1 MPVKN
6 SRSDDG
12 QPFSR
17 IDFFTEM
24 GPLRP
29 ARRFLE
35 LNERSCLTFA
45 MKQGDILCV
54 GCGRFDLS
62 ALTHMTTI
70 AFPIRI
76 SQQSIG
82 VRAQEYPLVIN

>member
-24 GPLRP
+24 GKCRLFPTMRP
-29 ARRFLE
+29 SFIV
-35 LNERSCLTFA
+35 S
-45 MKQGDILCV
+45 M
-54 GCGRFDLS
+54 
-62 ALTHMTTI
+62 
-70 AFPIRI
+70 
-76 SQQSIG
+76 
-82 VRAQEYPLVIN
+82 

>member
-24 GPLRP
+24 GKFRDKTGTQSDQGFHRPVLLFHRKGIRASRRPLP
-29 ARRFLE
+29 
-35 LNERSCLTFA
+35 
-45 MKQGDILCV
+45 
-54 GCGRFDLS
+54 
-62 ALTHMTTI
+62 
-70 AFPIRI
+70 
-76 SQQSIG
+76 
-82 VRAQEYPLVIN
+82 